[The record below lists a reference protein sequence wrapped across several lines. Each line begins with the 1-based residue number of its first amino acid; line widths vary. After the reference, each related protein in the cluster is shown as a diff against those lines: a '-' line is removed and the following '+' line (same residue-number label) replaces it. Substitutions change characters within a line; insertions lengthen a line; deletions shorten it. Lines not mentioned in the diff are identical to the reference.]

1 MLSVNDSPERPPL
14 DDSLPSD
21 DDWTR
26 SRSLASPGDAHMRR
40 PRIAIVGDTKLEHG
54 ELTNAGAIA
63 IELASGWP
71 VDVGF
76 RSVASDG
83 ASWEALESHF
93 GALGI
98 TTWLGNRKPGDAE
111 ADTAPSSTIQM
122 GDQLNIEELFGHDL
136 VIVASRDVALRRF
149 LADLPVHT
157 YPGVRMLS
165 SIHFREG
172 VITNERLED
181 LTRFDV
187 IIGSELDFTAVAPEG
202 DDPDSDNALA
212 AMAPVIHGTNVRAA
226 ISWGKHG
233 AFRCISRDAPLL
245 TLPPHH
251 APHTSS
257 DAPWA
262 AFVGAVAFGMTKRQR
277 WEEIGRDASRRFAI
291 RAQALR
297 SERA

>member
-1 MLSVNDSPERPPL
+1 
-14 DDSLPSD
+14 
-21 DDWTR
+21 
-26 SRSLASPGDAHMRR
+26 MRR
-40 PRIAIVGDTKLEHG
+40 PRIAIVGDTQLHHG
-54 ELTNAGAIA
+54 ELTNAGAVA

-76 RSVASDG
+76 RSVAHDG
-83 ASWEALESHF
+83 ESWEELDSIF
-93 GALGI
+93 GAIGI
-98 TTWLGNRKPGDAE
+98 TTWLTIREPGDGPANG
-111 ADTAPSSTIQM
+111 APSSSIKM
-122 GDQLNIEELFGHDL
+122 GDQINIDELFEHDV

-165 SIHFREG
+165 LVHFREG
-172 VITNERLED
+172 IIAEERLED

-187 IIGSELDFTAVAPEG
+187 IVGSELDFSEIAPAGSTA
-202 DDPDSDNALA
+202 DTDNALA
-212 AMAPVIHGTNVRAA
+212 NMAPAIHGTNVRAA

-262 AFVGAVAFGMTKRQR
+262 AFVGAVAFGMAKRQG
-277 WEEIGRDASRRFAI
+277 WPEIGREASRRFAI

-297 SERA
+297 SERV